1 MAPATSISVAFVLT
15 ALLSVAKAY
24 NFAIAESYTVID
36 HAGGV
41 SETQDLL
48 FISDGSE
55 SPGCCQWEKSQSLS
69 GFPIPDNYFNAYA
82 CGVNLGFYPTGG
94 DYVYY
99 KNNGDGTEL
108 GRCTSNNAP
117 SGQVTASCLGFGSV
131 NTIYIQ
137 YSCTNYN
144 QDVNGVNPCT
154 PAQPLNTNCS

>member
-1 MAPATSISVAFVLT
+1 MLSFVFGL
-15 ALLSVAKAY
+15 AGLLRVTNGY

-41 SETQDLL
+41 PEFQDNI

-55 SPGCCQWEKSQSLS
+55 SPGCCQWDKSSVVD
-69 GFPIPDNYFNAYA
+69 GYPIPNNSFNADA
-82 CGVNLGFYPTGG
+82 CGINLNFYANGG
-94 DYVYY
+94 GYIYY

-117 SGQVTASCLGFGSV
+117 SGQVTASCVGFGSV

-144 QDVNGVNPCT
+144 QNANGLNPCT
-154 PAQPLNTNCS
+154 PAQAMNTHC

>member
-1 MAPATSISVAFVLT
+1 MAPAP
-15 ALLSVAKAY
+15 LLSFIFGLAGLLRVTNGY

-41 SETQDLL
+41 SETQDLI

-55 SPGCCQWEKSQSLS
+55 SPGCCQWEKSSSLS
-69 GFPIPDNYFNAYA
+69 GYPILDNSFGAYA
-82 CGVNLGFYPTGG
+82 CGVDINFYKSGN
-94 DYVYY
+94 DFVYY

-131 NTIYIQ
+131 QTIYIQ

-144 QDVNGVNPCT
+144 QDVNGINPCT
-154 PAQPLNTNCS
+154 PAQPMNTNCS